1 MMFYGIPACDNISVT
16 LFARQANE
24 EINWE
29 IYWNPK
35 LSVENA
41 FGEPKENVW
50 YSVSFDAHGQ
60 ATVTERRRVNGSF
73 LEYMELYQFPF
84 DTQVGLTMC
93 HVQP

>member
-1 MMFYGIPACDNISVT
+1 MFYS
-16 LFARQANE
+16 QANE

-29 IYWNPK
+29 LYWNPK
-35 LSVENA
+35 LSIENA

-73 LEYMELYQFPF
+73 LEYMELDQFPF
-84 DTQVGLTMC
+84 DTQVN
-93 HVQP
+93 